1 MIDINEKT
9 HTSVVIGSLD
19 KIYNQSRVTGVLHS
33 NDVYIL
39 DSIYKLLS
47 GCTTSITHT
56 QRRSLISL
64 YNTILNSSKYTCK
77 SIILNQDKVILK
89 SKFTQAEY
97 TDCNTTANLQKVYYW
112 QEPNIDILLDDIINN
127 VSVNGYLQSKL
138 FDTIPVFE
146 IGKTISYTSIGLI
159 SFAITN
165 SLETDN
171 YRLYDIMNN
180 DVTNGFTRTYLDN
193 KTILFVSNN
202 IYTNS
207 DMFIKLKKSISPIL
221 SLTPFDISVN
231 NTTDYCT
238 GIDIPI
244 LDNTAYHTGT
254 GIYPV
259 PGDIIYDD
267 PTGTNFYTPS
277 LVYNSG
283 ICLVGGYSIGDGTLI
298 FINDLGIVEEGINV
312 CGCR

>member
-33 NDVYIL
+33 NDIYIL

-77 SIILNQDKVILK
+77 SIILSQDKVILK

-97 TDCNTTANLQKVYYW
+97 TDCNTTTNLQKIYYW
-112 QEPNIDILLDDIINN
+112 QEPNIDILLNDIIDN
-127 VSVNGYLQSKL
+127 VSLNGYLQTKS

-180 DVTNGFTRTYLDN
+180 DVTDGFTRTYLDN

-202 IYTNS
+202 IYSHS
-207 DMFIKLKKSISPIL
+207 DMFIKLLKSNEPLTSLKPFYISVETFTELGGIECVQSITDTPTYIIAYHSGINTEPINGDYIYNDSLGLSPHTDGYYVESFIGYYPIIRIL
-221 SLTPFDISVN
+221 S
-231 NTTDYCT
+231 
-238 GIDIPI
+238 GIK
-244 LDNTAYHTGT
+244 TAL
-254 GIYPV
+254 
-259 PGDIIYDD
+259 PG
-267 PTGTNFYTPS
+267 
-277 LVYNSG
+277 
-283 ICLVGGYSIGDGTLI
+283 CL
-298 FINDLGIVEEGINV
+298 
-312 CGCR
+312 

>member
-9 HTSVVIGSLD
+9 HTSVVVGSLD

-56 QRRSLISL
+56 QRRSLLSL
-64 YNTILNSSKYTCK
+64 YNTILNTSKYTCK
-77 SIILNQDKVILK
+77 SIILSQNKVVLK

-97 TDCNTTANLQKVYYW
+97 TDCNTTANLQKIYYW
-112 QEPNIDILLDDIINN
+112 QEPNIDILLNDIINN
-127 VSVNGYLQSKL
+127 VSVNGYLQTKS

-180 DVTNGFTRTYLDN
+180 DVTDGFTRTYLNN

-202 IYTNS
+202 IYSHS
-207 DMFIKLKKSISPIL
+207 DMFIKLKKST
-221 SLTPFDISVN
+221 TPFIINILKPFQISTYAN
-231 NTTDYCT
+231 GENGYFFGGCPPFTYPP
-238 GIDIPI
+238 IDS
-244 LDNTAYHTGT
+244 TAYHNGQ

-259 PGDIIYDD
+259 
-267 PTGTNFYTPS
+267 
-277 LVYNSG
+277 
-283 ICLVGGYSIGDGTLI
+283 IGDYI
-298 FINDLGIVEEGINV
+298 YFDIEGISSHRNGYFIFTNNSPMDV
-312 CGCR
+312 MFISAGISIILPPISCE

>member
-19 KIYNQSRVTGVLHS
+19 KIYNQSRVTGILHS

-39 DSIYKLLS
+39 DAIYKLLS
-47 GCTTSITHT
+47 GCTASITHI

-77 SIILNQDKVILK
+77 SIILSQDKVILK

-97 TDCNTTANLQKVYYW
+97 TDCNTTANLQKIYYW
-112 QEPNIDILLDDIINN
+112 QEPNISVVENDIINN
-127 VSVNGYLQSKL
+127 VSINGYLQSKP
-138 FDTIPVFE
+138 FDTIPSFE

-180 DVTNGFTRTYLDN
+180 DVTDGFTRSYLNN

-202 IYTNS
+202 IYSHSN
-207 DMFIKLKKSISPIL
+207 MFIKLIKSNIALIL
-221 SLTPFDISVN
+221 VPFYELSSV
-231 NTTDYCT
+231 TM
-238 GIDIPI
+238 IDECNPTFSNIDSI
-244 LDNTAYHTGT
+244 AYHN
-254 GIYPV
+254 GIELLPQL
-259 PGDIIYDD
+259 GDTSYINSEKTIIL
-267 PTGTNFYTPS
+267 PTGNYSYYNESNLLSP
-277 LVYNSG
+277 LVIENG
-283 ICLVGGYSIGDGTLI
+283 IRLAIACK
-298 FINDLGIVEEGINV
+298 
-312 CGCR
+312 

>member
-77 SIILNQDKVILK
+77 SIILSQDKVILK

-97 TDCNTTANLQKVYYW
+97 TDCNTTANLQKIYYW
-112 QEPNIDILLDDIINN
+112 QEPNIDIILDDIIGN
-127 VSVNGYLQSKL
+127 VSINGYLQTKS

-146 IGKTISYTSIGLI
+146 IGKTISYTSVGLI

-180 DVTNGFTRTYLDN
+180 DVTETFTYTYLDN
-193 KTILFVSNN
+193 KTILFTSNN
-202 IYTNS
+202 IYSHGNL
-207 DMFIKLKKSISPIL
+207 FIKLIKSN
-221 SLTPFDISVN
+221 TPLIVSVIF
-231 NTTDYCT
+231 TSQF
-238 GIDIPI
+238 
-244 LDNTAYHTGT
+244 
-254 GIYPV
+254 
-259 PGDIIYDD
+259 
-267 PTGTNFYTPS
+267 TNQFT
-277 LVYNSG
+277 
-283 ICLVGGYSIGDGTLI
+283 
-298 FINDLGIVEEGINV
+298 
-312 CGCR
+312 

>member
-39 DSIYKLLS
+39 DAIYKLLS
-47 GCTTSITHT
+47 GCSTSITHI

-64 YNTILNSSKYTCK
+64 YNTILNTSKYTCK

-97 TDCNTTANLQKVYYW
+97 TDCNTIGNLQKIYYW
-112 QEPNIDILLDDIINN
+112 QEPNIDILLDDIISN
-127 VSVNGYLQSKL
+127 VSVNGYLQTKS

-146 IGKTISYTSIGLI
+146 IGKTISYINIGLI

-180 DVTNGFTRTYLDN
+180 DVTDGFTRTYLDN

-202 IYTNS
+202 IYSYS
-207 DMFIKLKKSISPIL
+207 DMFIKITKSESPL
-221 SLTPFDISVN
+221 SLLKSFLISLETFQELGGIECAQDITSTPTYI
-231 NTTDYCT
+231 
-238 GIDIPI
+238 
-244 LDNTAYHTGT
+244 TAYHSGINDDPINGDYIYLDSLGT
-254 GIYPV
+254 IPYNDGIYVKSFIGYYPN
-259 PGDIIYDD
+259 IRI
-267 PTGTNFYTPS
+267 F
-277 LVYNSG
+277 SG
-283 ICLVGGYSIGDGTLI
+283 IKIELNGCL
-298 FINDLGIVEEGINV
+298 
-312 CGCR
+312 